1 MPNVTFSDFRLS
13 HRQTLV
19 SATGTSEGAWGAVIR
34 HFLLGL
40 ASLCAAIASLN
51 YVVNPMGL
59 YSIHIVPTSLWNAR
73 QQKAQ
78 LIKATYCQA
87 IILGSSHA
95 MKLSPAI
102 VQQLTGLK
110 TFNAAVDMAT
120 VEDDFVILRDSV
132 EGNNWRIR
140 LALIAVDPETFNPD
154 APVDPALKSD
164 PELSRFFIR
173 SHSAASLTWQ
183 EMTALL
189 SVEQTSF
196 SLQTLL
202 WHLRGAPSDHH
213 FDSDGYLHYDLMEH
227 ARNSGTFRLTTT
239 IDRSDKRLAKR
250 YQNFT
255 RLSDRRKDMFLDM
268 LEYCR
273 AHNINA
279 KILVMPLHPLAR
291 ASLSRT
297 RYDQLLSDTI
307 SFARDAAAQEG
318 AAFYD
323 MSELRNFQGSSNA
336 FYDGEHVDEQN
347 ARLILAATLR
357 KSGDNA
363 IQ

>member
-1 MPNVTFSDFRLS
+1 MALSDFRLS

-19 SATGTSEGAWGAVIR
+19 SAPETSEAAWGTVVR

-51 YVVNPMGL
+51 YLVNPMGL
-59 YSIHIVPTSLWNAR
+59 YSTHIVPTSLWNAR

-87 IILGSSHA
+87 IVLGSSHA
-95 MKLSPAI
+95 MKLSPSF

-120 VEDDFVILRDSV
+120 VEDEFVILRDSV
-132 EGNNWRIR
+132 EGNNWPVR
-140 LALIAVDPETFNPD
+140 LAFIAVDPETFNPN
-154 APVDPALKSD
+154 APIDPALESD
-164 PELSRFFIR
+164 PELSRFSMA
-173 SHSAASLTWQ
+173 SHSAASQRWQ
-183 EMTALL
+183 KMTTLL
-189 SVEQTSF
+189 SIEQTSF

-202 WHLRGAPSDHH
+202 WLFRGAPRDHH

-227 ARNSGTFRLTTT
+227 SRNSGTFRLTTT
-239 IDRSDKRLAKR
+239 INSSEKRLAKR
-250 YQNFT
+250 YHNFT
-255 RLSDRRKDMFLDM
+255 RLSDRRKAMFLEM
-268 LEYCR
+268 LEYCS
-273 AHNINA
+273 AHNITA

-291 ASLSRT
+291 ASLSST
-297 RYDQLLSDTI
+297 RYDQLLNDTI
-307 SFARDAAAQEG
+307 SFARNAAAQEG

-323 MSELRNFQGSSNA
+323 MSDLRNFQGSSDA
-336 FYDGEHVDEQN
+336 FYDGEHIDERN
-347 ARLILAATLR
+347 ARLIVAATLR